1 MPQIHGLFLTQKLS
15 GLFFFM
21 HGGSH
26 AWFCFLMPTS
36 SWHSPGRA
44 FWWTSTSYIGTMVKT
59 LWILLGC
66 FFNHGKDPFLSFS
79 STKGGTL
86 HKIEEPCL
94 GFMFLLSFSSQMN
107 HRCQQILGVFYVGVR
122 TFNGAVLWIWVLCL
136 TTTSQRTLLPW
147 TTIVLTNV
155 GWFFSFFFWW
165 EPLVPIFT

>member
-1 MPQIHGLFLTQKLS
+1 
-15 GLFFFM
+15 
-21 HGGSH
+21 
-26 AWFCFLMPTS
+26 
-36 SWHSPGRA
+36 
-44 FWWTSTSYIGTMVKT
+44 MVKT

-86 HKIEEPCL
+86 HKIEEPYI

-107 HRCQQILGVFYVGVR
+107 HPYQQILGVLYVGVR

-136 TTTSQRTLLPW
+136 ITTSQRTLLPW

-155 GWFFSFFFWW
+155 RWFFFFFFWVRTSSTYF
-165 EPLVPIFT
+165 LIIFKNLIDCLKKTLWKKLLNHFLCQFLQI